1 MIIGDKDEFAVEYSF
16 SDDHPRDMGYGRI
29 WVKNKF
35 IGTFTDIIFL
45 SGYLLDTLNEFKRAK
60 ELEDDLRQLTK
71 DQLFDLLASGQYEQS
86 NKYLVKGST
95 FTDDF
100 SIWTYKFEN
109 QTYFLWRVMRT
120 DFFEDLNNYIP
131 DVFME
136 SVPTDTLDKVINKLE
151 TEFWDKG
158 ILKVR

>member
-16 SDDHPRDMGYGRI
+16 SDDYPRDMGYGRI
-29 WVKNKF
+29 WIKNKY

-45 SGYLLDTLNEFKRAK
+45 SGYLLGTLNEFERAK
-60 ELEDDLRQLTK
+60 ELEDEIRQLTK
-71 DQLFDLLASGQYEQS
+71 DRLFDLLASGQYEQS
-86 NKYLVKGST
+86 DKYLVKGST

-109 QTYFLWRVMRT
+109 QTYFLWRVIRT
-120 DFFEDLNNYIP
+120 DFFEDLNNYKQ
-131 DVFME
+131 DVFLE
-136 SVPTDTLDKVINKLE
+136 SVPTDTLNKVINKLE